1 MGPGAHDGHL
11 KDFGSDVKSNIG
23 MGAKYEFKPDKNP
36 GAGQYDTDAAMK
48 HVKPKAYEAYF
59 LSDAKKSP
67 FKTLTIS

>member
-36 GAGQYDTDAAMK
+36 GAG
-48 HVKPKAYEAYF
+48 
-59 LSDAKKSP
+59 
-67 FKTLTIS
+67 